1 MHDLQCEMKQMNYA
15 QCGAIQ
21 TNISAQWKWNRD
33 IMNVL
38 KILAI

>member
-1 MHDLQCEMKQMNYA
+1 MHELQYEIKEMIYA

-21 TNISAQWKWNRD
+21 IEISAQWKWNRD
-33 IMNVL
+33 IKNVL